1 MAILLSLL
9 SAISFGSGDFFGGL
23 SSKKVSVVSVIAFA
37 HLVGLIGVA
46 AYSLLFAEAFS
57 WEALG
62 VGAVA
67 GAFGAGGLGYLYKGL
82 STGPM
87 AVVAPTT
94 AITAAV
100 VPALWALV
108 GGESLSSLAWI
119 GILVALVAIALTS
132 IPSDASA
139 DGVTF
144 RVVAETLIAG
154 VGFGV
159 FFIILDTT
167 AAEVA
172 PWPIVGARLVTVI
185 PLIPFVMITRR
196 HELKTLRATSTTII
210 LTGAFDTLANVLFLA
225 ATVRGDLSI
234 VAVLSSLYP
243 VSTVVLARTVLRE
256 RMSGLQLVGMALALT
271 ATALIALG

>member
-1 MAILLSLL
+1 MAILLGLL

-23 SSKKVSVVSVIAFA
+23 SSKKASVIGVIAFS

-46 AYSLLFAEAFS
+46 TYCFLFAEAFT

-62 VGAVA
+62 VGAIA

-87 AVVAPTT
+87 AVVATLT
-94 AITAAV
+94 AITSAV
-100 VPALWALV
+100 VPALWGLV
-108 GGESLSSLAWI
+108 GGESLSVLAWI
-119 GILVALVAIALTS
+119 GILIALVAIAFTS
-132 IPSDASA
+132 IPSNATA
-139 DGVTF
+139 DGVTVK
-144 RVVAETLIAG
+144 VVIESLVAG

-167 AAEVA
+167 AADVA
-172 PWPIVGARLVTVI
+172 PWPVVGARLVTVI
-185 PLIPFVMITRR
+185 PLIPFVMITQSK
-196 HELKTLRATSTTII
+196 ELQVLRATSKTIV
-210 LTGAFDTLANVLFLA
+210 LTGVFDTLANVLFLA

-243 VSTVVLARTVLRE
+243 VSTVILARTVLDE
-256 RMSGLQLVGMALALT
+256 KISLLQLIGMVLALT
-271 ATALIALG
+271 ATTFIALG